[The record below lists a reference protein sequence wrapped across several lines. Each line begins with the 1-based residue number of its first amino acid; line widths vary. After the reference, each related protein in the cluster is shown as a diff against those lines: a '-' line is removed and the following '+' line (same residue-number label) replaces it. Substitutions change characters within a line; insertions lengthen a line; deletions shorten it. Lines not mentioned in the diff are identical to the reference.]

1 MIIHRIFFFEIEDCY
16 KLEKKDTS
24 QSPHGFLLQPSKRRC
39 QLEVQLDIPISGP
52 LQKVL
57 GENS

>member
-1 MIIHRIFFFEIEDCY
+1 MEDCY

-39 QLEVQLDIPISGP
+39 QLEVQLDILISSP